1 MILVVEEKIDW
12 MLLEDLN
19 MSVYHEMQSNR
30 LVVEVINYLSQKY
43 MQRYNLPKFYVV
55 EAVNEYIEAERKMKI
70 CEATNH
76 GNGRYIVS
84 DDYGG
89 PESGYMGY
97 HCKKCG
103 FSAGR
108 QLY

>member
-1 MILVVEEKIDW
+1 MKLEEKIDW
-12 MLLEDLN
+12 VLLEDLD

-43 MQRYNLPKFYVV
+43 GQKYNLPKFYIV
-55 EAVNEYIEAERKMKI
+55 EAVNDYIEGNRKQKWCI
-70 CEATNH
+70 DFDHN
-76 GNGRYIVS
+76 NGKWIV
-84 DDYGG
+84 DDSYGC

-97 HCKKCG
+97 HCRKCG
-103 FSAGR
+103 FSDGS